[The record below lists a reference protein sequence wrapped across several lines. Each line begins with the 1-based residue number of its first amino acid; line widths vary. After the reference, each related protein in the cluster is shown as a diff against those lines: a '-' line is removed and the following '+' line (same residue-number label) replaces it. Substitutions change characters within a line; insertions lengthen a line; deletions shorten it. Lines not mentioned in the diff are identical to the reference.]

1 MRIEDLALV
10 MTRGLGAKGV
20 AHLLEVYGEAVE
32 VFAATESDL
41 IEQAEMRA
49 EVARA
54 IVKREERKRD
64 AESLAMEIWRR
75 FCDGM
80 TPSEIDRDLR
90 LPEGNAHDVIVH
102 EWRLDVQKQPS
113 LVTMG
118 GSFRHV

>member
-1 MRIEDLALV
+1 MRDHYQTKKEAALELFANGATLEQV
-10 MTRGLGAKGV
+10 MEILDMEKNMAYK
-20 AHLLEVYGEAVE
+20 Y
-32 VFAATESDL
+32 
-41 IEQAEMRA
+41 
-49 EVARA
+49 RA
-54 IVKREERKRD
+54 IVKREEHKRD